1 MGSANR
7 NQAAAHVLS
16 ILATK
21 GTEIIPKSPVNSTMI
36 TSRGLIGKEI
46 EFFIPEGERHLDCG
60 GEV

>member
-1 MGSANR
+1 MRNANKS
-7 NQAAAHVLS
+7 QAAAHVLS

-21 GTEIIPKSPVNSTMI
+21 GTEIIPKSPVNTTMI

-46 EFFIPEGERHLDCG
+46 QFFIPEGESHLDCG